1 MRTTFKFL
9 IGAAMLGATGLGTG
23 LAWPALTAGPAQAVV
38 TTPVTRGDVQD
49 AVSALGTLEPRDF
62 VDVGVQ
68 VSGQIR
74 SLHVAVGQR
83 VSEGELL
90 AEIDPAVFEAR
101 VDSDRAELLRLQ
113 AALAEREAQLELAR
127 RQFDR
132 QGQLLAQRATSRD
145 AYESAEAAVKI
156 AEAQIDGLRAQISQT
171 RSGLRANE
179 ANLGYTR
186 IYAPMDGTVVS
197 LDARVG
203 QTLNANQTTPILLRI
218 ADLATMTVRAQ
229 VSEADVMRLEPG
241 MKAYFTTL
249 GDRARRWEGR
259 LQQVLPTPEVVN
271 DVVLYQ
277 ALFDVPNEDGR
288 LLSQMTAQVF
298 FVRAAAEGV
307 LQVPLGALRSSTAAL
322 GEQEEGRV
330 LVRADGALQERRVV
344 LGLRNRVAVEVR
356 EGLNEGE
363 EVALQGLQPA
373 VAHPGGAPAQR
384 RMPRL

>member
-1 MRTTFKFL
+1 MRKTFKFL
-9 IGAAMLGATGLGTG
+9 IGAVLLGATGLGAG
-23 LAWPALTAGPAQAVV
+23 FAWQTLTAGPAEAVV

-113 AALAEREAQLELAR
+113 ASLAEREAQLELAR
-127 RQFDR
+127 RQYDR

-145 AYESAEAAVKI
+145 AYESAEAGVKI
-156 AEAQIDGLRAQISQT
+156 AEAQIDGLRAQITQT
-171 RSGLRANE
+171 RSSLRANE

-197 LDARVG
+197 LDARTG
-203 QTLNANQTTPILLRI
+203 QTLNANQTTPIILRI

-322 GEQEEGRV
+322 GETEEGRV
-330 LVRADGALQERRVV
+330 LVRADGTLQERRVV

-356 EGLNEGE
+356 EGLSEGE

-373 VAHPGGAPAQR
+373 VSRPAAPQQQ